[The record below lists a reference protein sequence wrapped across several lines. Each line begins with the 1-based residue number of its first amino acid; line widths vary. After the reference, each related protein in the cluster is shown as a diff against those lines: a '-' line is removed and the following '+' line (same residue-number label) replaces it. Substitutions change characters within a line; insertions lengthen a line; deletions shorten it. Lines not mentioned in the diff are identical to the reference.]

1 MERVGRVGDTPTRPT
16 TTANPASPTRPTS
29 PTDLPRPTGEAYYR
43 LAMILGA
50 LTAMG
55 PLAIDMYLPALPAIA
70 RDLNTSAASVQVS
83 LAVYFIGIAAGQAF
97 YGPLSDRWGRKPAL
111 YFGLAVFLTS
121 SIGCAVAADVRA
133 LIVFRF
139 LQALGGCAP
148 LVIPRAVVRDYFD
161 QRGSVRML
169 SVLMLVMGLAPILA
183 PLIGG
188 QLLVNFG
195 WRSVFWVLAAYGTL
209 WLVIVAVFLPES
221 LPVVRRRRQRLG
233 DVLAIYGRLL
243 RDRAYIGYVVSGGL
257 IFSGL
262 LAYIAGSPFVFI
274 ELFEVPPER
283 YGLFFG
289 ANAIGIIGAS
299 QINRWLASRYDA
311 RRIVSAVLPVAMAA
325 GFVLLVDAYTG
336 FGGFAGIL
344 LPLFFFIACHG
355 FVMPNTTALAMAP
368 HGSVAGSASALLGTL
383 QFVLGATAGALVG
396 VLGNGTAVP
405 LAAVIAG
412 CGVAAFATYQTLPRP
427 GRPGPTGEGD

>member
-1 MERVGRVGDTPTRPT
+1 MTAPGGPTH
-16 TTANPASPTRPTS
+16 
-29 PTDLPRPTGEAYYR
+29 PTGEAYYR

-70 RDLNTSAASVQVS
+70 GDLNTSAASVQVS
-83 LAVYFIGIAAGQAF
+83 LAVYFIGIAVGQAF
-97 YGPLSDRWGRKPAL
+97 YGPLSDRWGRKPVL
-111 YFGLAVFLTS
+111 YFGLAVFVAS
-121 SIGCAVAADVRA
+121 SAGCALAPDVRT
-133 LIVFRF
+133 LIAFRF

-195 WRSVFWVLAAYGTL
+195 WRSVFWVLAGYGTI
-209 WLVIVAVFLPES
+209 WLAIVIPFLGES
-221 LPVVRRRRQRLG
+221 LPVDRRRRQRLG
-233 DVLAIYGRLL
+233 AVLAVYGRLM

-274 ELFEVPPER
+274 ELFDVAPER

-289 ANAIGIIGAS
+289 INAIGIIGAS
-299 QINRWLASRYDA
+299 QINRWLANRYDA
-311 RRIVSAVLPVAMAA
+311 RRIVSAVLPVAMSA
-325 GFVLLVDAYTG
+325 GAVLLFDAYSG

-344 LPLFFFIACHG
+344 VPLFFFIACHG

-383 QFVLGATAGALVG
+383 QFVLGATAGTLVG

-412 CGVAAFATYQTLPRP
+412 CGAAAFATYQTLPRH
-427 GRPGPTGEGD
+427 GRLSATGEGG